1 MEFLRSLTLYFR
13 TVSGANRYS
22 AHAHGQDRQTI
33 DDAALRERGRIS
45 LYHLDATQSAVI
57 VTTSVLVFKK
67 EIHFTALWLL
77 PVLSVLRLPSKRVR
91 KSIHYVE
98 RKKAAK

>member
-13 TVSGANRYS
+13 TVSGANRCS
-22 AHAHGQDRQTI
+22 AHAWTGQT